1 MQNYGIL
8 QEIKSFSLL
17 IIHEHLNFKT
27 LIKQGFA
34 MITSKNQSQLPES
47 DWIEGLE
54 VGCYIFH
61 CVLT

>member
-47 DWIEGLE
+47 DWIEG
-54 VGCYIFH
+54 
-61 CVLT
+61 

>member
-27 LIKQGFA
+27 LIIKRIFK
-34 MITSKNQSQLPES
+34 ITSKNQSQLPES
-47 DWIEGLE
+47 DWIEG
-54 VGCYIFH
+54 
-61 CVLT
+61 